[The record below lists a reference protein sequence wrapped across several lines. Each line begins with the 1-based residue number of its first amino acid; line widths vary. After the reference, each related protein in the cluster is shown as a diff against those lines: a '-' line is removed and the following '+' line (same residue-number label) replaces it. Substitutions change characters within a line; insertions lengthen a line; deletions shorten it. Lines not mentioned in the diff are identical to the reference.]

1 MSSGALGAERDASGE
16 EHAYPQTPAAEG
28 ERVNAVP
35 EAVREAARRAFDSR
49 PRDVLVADLV
59 FDSLLDGD
67 RRASADPTRRTL
79 RFGDGDAGAD
89 LVVTESASR
98 RVSIQVQAL
107 PPQKCE
113 VEVRSTGAPLTLT
126 TTDTGSVVFDAAA
139 GLMSLVIRPIRSTE
153 SQPLQT
159 AWVRI

>member
-1 MSSGALGAERDASGE
+1 MPPGALGAERDDSGKK
-16 EHAYPQTPAAEG
+16 HAFPQTPAAEG

-35 EAVREAARRAFDSR
+35 EAVREAARRAFDAR

-89 LVVTESASR
+89 LIVTEIGTR
-98 RVSIQVQAL
+98 MSIHLQAL
-107 PPQKCE
+107 PPQRCE
-113 VEVRSTGAPLTLT
+113 VEVRSNGPALTLT
-126 TTDTGSVVFDAAA
+126 TTETGNLTFDATT
-139 GLMSLVIRPIRSTE
+139 GLISLVIRPVRSTE
-153 SQPLQT
+153 TQPLQT